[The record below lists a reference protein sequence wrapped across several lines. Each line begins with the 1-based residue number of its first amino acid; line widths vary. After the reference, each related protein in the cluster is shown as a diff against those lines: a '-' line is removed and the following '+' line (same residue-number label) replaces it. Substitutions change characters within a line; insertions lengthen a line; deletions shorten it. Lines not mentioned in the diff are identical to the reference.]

1 MGTVARHTTVIAGV
15 TVLVALITGGC
26 TLTGATAAPLTP
38 VIPTPSGEL
47 PEIETP
53 VIPTPTELAP
63 IDVFGTQTA
72 LAPTATPTEAFTPT
86 PTVTPTP
93 TCTPTHTVQAGE
105 NLYRI
110 ALRYGLTYQE
120 LAAANGIA
128 NPNAIQ
134 VGMVLT
140 IPGCGEVP
148 TEAPTEEGGEIL
160 YTVQAGDT
168 LFRIA
173 LRYGLT
179 VEELA
184 AYNGITNPDAIAVG
198 QVIRIPQD

>member
-1 MGTVARHTTVIAGV
+1 MGTVARHTAVIAGGAL
-15 TVLVALITGGC
+15 LVALITGGC

-38 VIPTPSGEL
+38 VIPTPSGEV
-47 PEIETP
+47 ETP

-72 LAPTATPTEAFTPT
+72 LAPTATPTETLTPT
-86 PTVTPTP
+86 PETPTATPTP
-93 TCTPTHTVQAGE
+93 VCPSTHTVQAGE

-134 VGMVLT
+134 AGMVLT
-140 IPGCGEVP
+140 IPGCGGE
-148 TEAPTEEGGEIL
+148 EAPTEEGGEIL
-160 YTVQAGDT
+160 YTVKAGDT

-198 QVIRIPQD
+198 QVIRIPPRD

>member
-1 MGTVARHTTVIAGV
+1 MGTVARHTVIITGLAL
-15 TVLVALITGGC
+15 LVALITGGC
-26 TLTGATAAPLTP
+26 TLTGATPAPLTL

-47 PEIETP
+47 PGVETP

-134 VGMVLT
+134 AGMVLT
-140 IPGCGEVP
+140 IPGCGE
-148 TEAPTEEGGEIL
+148 APTEEGGEVL

-184 AYNGITNPDAIAVG
+184 AYNGITNPDTIAVG